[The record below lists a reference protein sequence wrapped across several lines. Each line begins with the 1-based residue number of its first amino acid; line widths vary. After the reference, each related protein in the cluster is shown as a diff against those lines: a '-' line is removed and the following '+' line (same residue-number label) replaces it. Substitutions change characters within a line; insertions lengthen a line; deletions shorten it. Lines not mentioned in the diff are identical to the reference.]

1 MLGSKQE
8 VLQGFQS
15 VNIQAE
21 EIKTSLLGAQM
32 AGKQIDRALNKEKL

>member
-1 MLGSKQE
+1 MLGSNRE

-21 EIKTSLLGAQM
+21 EIKTSLLGAQVVRKRI
-32 AGKQIDRALNKEKL
+32 GLALNRENL